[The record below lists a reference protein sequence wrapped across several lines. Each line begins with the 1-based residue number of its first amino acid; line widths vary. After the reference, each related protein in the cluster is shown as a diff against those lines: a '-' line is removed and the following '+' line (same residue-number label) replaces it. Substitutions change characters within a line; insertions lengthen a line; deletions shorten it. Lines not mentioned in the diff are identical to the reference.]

1 MLVVH
6 MTPESVLKTD
16 QYRSWMERFG
26 RSLVPSLENEGLIYV
41 FFIFIMTVVLPQVSV
56 HHRTP
61 DPQRTRL
68 HGAQRAQPQDPGA
81 AEHDPPRDLPTAPD
95 LQHKSTDTV
104 SLGGKK
110 SREPQDES

>member
-6 MTPESVLKTD
+6 MSPESVLKTD

-26 RSLVPSLENEGLIYV
+26 RSLVSSLKEELVYL
-41 FFIFIMTVVLPQVSV
+41 FFILLTVVLLQVSV

-68 HGAQRAQPQDPGA
+68 HGAQRAQPQDSGA
-81 AEHDPPRDLPTAPD
+81 AEHDPPGDLPTAGD
-95 LQHKSTDTV
+95 LQDKSTDRSSV
-104 SLGGKK
+104 G
-110 SREPQDES
+110 E